1 MATLSNFWA
10 WLKLNAVL
18 VSIVTTVFV
27 VAVGFSYV
35 TGRGHGVDA
44 GRAAC
49 EAKYEKRDAK
59 HRDEVINRL
68 NEINAQNVELGKLW
82 ARQNRDKDTELKTEV
97 QTIYRE
103 VEKIVE
109 VPVQVEGPCH
119 IDYDGT
125 ARLLDGAVG
134 AAYPD

>member
-1 MATLSNFWA
+1 MMTTLSNIWA

-18 VSIVTTVFV
+18 ASIVATVFV

-35 TGRGHGVDA
+35 TGRDHGAD
-44 GRAAC
+44 AC
-49 EAKYEKRDAK
+49 EARYEKRDAK
-59 HRDEVINRL
+59 HRDAVIDKL
-68 NEINAQNVELGKLW
+68 NAINSQNIELGKLW
-82 ARQNRDKDTELKTEV
+82 ARQNRQADAEVKTEIE
-97 QTIYRE
+97 TIYRE

-109 VPVQVEGPCH
+109 VPVQVEGPCR

-125 ARLLDGAVG
+125 ARLLDGAVR